1 LLTEMVSN
9 FAIRCLETTGYLGA
23 AFLMALE
30 SMIAP
35 IPSEA
40 VMPFVGF
47 LVADGKWN
55 IWLAVLAT
63 SAGSIIGSLASYLM
77 GYHGGK
83 PLVLKVGK
91 YLLLDEH
98 DLERTESFFNRRSG
112 TLTIFVSRFVPVVR
126 HLISIPAGTGKMPL
140 GRFLIATLVGATLWN
155 SFLLGCGMVLREHW
169 SVVQTYSHQ
178 VDIVVVLALLAGA
191 AWFVR
196 ARIGA
201 RRRKAMAS
209 SSEGE

>member
-1 LLTEMVSN
+1 MLTEMVSN

>member
-1 LLTEMVSN
+1 MVSN
-9 FAIRCLETTGYLGA
+9 FAIRCLETSGYLGA
-23 AFLMALE
+23 SFLMALE

-55 IWLAVLAT
+55 LWLAVLAT
-63 SAGSIIGSLASYLM
+63 STGSIIGSLASYLM
-77 GYHGGK
+77 GYYGGK

-98 DLERTESFFNRRSG
+98 DLAMTEAFFNRRSG
-112 TLTIFVSRFVPVVR
+112 RWTIFISRFVPVVR
-126 HLISIPAGTGKMPL
+126 HLISVPAGTGKMPI
-140 GRFLIATLVGATLWN
+140 GPFLIATLVGATLWN
-155 SFLLGCGMVLREHW
+155 SFLLGCGMKLREHW
-169 SVVQTYSHQ
+169 TLVQTYSHQ
-178 VDIVVVLALLAGA
+178 VDIVVVLVLLAGGT
-191 AWFVR
+191 WFVK

-201 RRRKAMAS
+201 RRRKAVVVP
-209 SSEGE
+209 SEGE